1 MVRLAILKFPNGL
14 RERGIPL
21 QKGDAILLRVGA
33 VVGKRPRAGDVDTM
47 ASKPGL
53 TMATLSAVRLTKVTP
68 SSNNVAS
75 PAAMVSKTNCPDD
88 DSGVNST

>member
-33 VVGKRPRAGDVDTM
+33 VVGKRPRAGDVDTIAACGYP
-47 ASKPGL
+47 AS
-53 TMATLSAVRLTKVTP
+53 
-68 SSNNVAS
+68 N
-75 PAAMVSKTNCPDD
+75 
-88 DSGVNST
+88 